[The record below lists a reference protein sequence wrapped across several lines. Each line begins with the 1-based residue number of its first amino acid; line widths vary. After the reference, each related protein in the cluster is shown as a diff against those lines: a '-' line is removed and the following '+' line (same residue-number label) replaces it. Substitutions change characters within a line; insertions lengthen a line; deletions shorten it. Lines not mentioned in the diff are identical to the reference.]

1 MIVGGEAV
9 VHYGYARLTG
19 DVDVFYDVAD
29 DNCKKLFAALQ
40 EFWKQ
45 DVPGIAGAGE
55 LSEPGAIF
63 QFGVPPNR
71 IDLLN
76 GIDGVTFVECWGSR
90 IEVQIQSPEGLI
102 PVPYIGLKELIKN
115 KAAAGRDKDVD
126 DLRFLKRV
134 GG

>member
-1 MIVGGEAV
+1 MRALPVTSTFFTTSQTTT
-9 VHYGYARLTG
+9 ARSSSLRSRSSGSRT
-19 DVDVFYDVAD
+19 
-29 DNCKKLFAALQ
+29 CQ
-40 EFWKQ
+40 
-45 DVPGIAGAGE
+45 GIAGAGE